1 MRVVLAR
8 VKIGPRAGPS
18 ETRPMEHLGLAYLAA
33 SLRRGGHTVEIV
45 DAEVLGLSEA
55 DLVARLADADFGLLG
70 ITMPDEHSAEAALGF
85 LSRWQSARERGREP
99 HVTAGGHYA
108 TASAG
113 HLLATTPGL
122 DSVVLYEGE
131 ETVCELADRLAEGRD
146 WRATPGIAYEAE
158 GRLRESEP
166 RPKLADL
173 DELLF
178 PARDMLPVLLRAD
191 PDTAAAVLS
200 SRGCHRRCSF
210 CRVRSFFGSW
220 RGRSAVNVVDEL
232 EILARDFGVSRF
244 DFQDDNFVGPGERG
258 RRRAMAIAEQICRR
272 GIDPEF
278 RIMCSAD
285 AVTHDVIARLM
296 DAGLSS
302 VFVGIESGSQTRLTA
317 YRKGTV
323 EQNIRALDVLGR
335 LGILAK
341 SEIGFIMFDPSGS
354 LEEIE
359 ENLAFLREHVRLVT
373 PGTLFSAMDGIYT
386 PPDSLQRGAL
396 PEPLRLLRKLFTLI
410 ALTTREVYQQVGV
423 GSPEHTETWRLGVL
437 GIASD
442 AAASMSALVARGNL
456 TEDSYQALAAEA
468 GSRAKALSDS
478 MSAPRGT

>member
-1 MRVVLAR
+1 VRVVLAR

-18 ETRPMEHLGLAYLAA
+18 ETRPMEHLGLAYLAG

-45 DAEVLGLSEA
+45 DAEVLGLREA
-55 DLVARLADADFGLLG
+55 DLAARLADADFDLLG
-70 ITMPDEHSAEAALGF
+70 LTMPDEHSVEAALGF
-85 LSRWQSARERGREP
+85 LSRWQSARARGREP

-113 HLLATTPGL
+113 HLLATAPGL

-146 WRATPGIAYEAE
+146 WRATLGIAYHVD
-158 GRLRESEP
+158 GGSRESAP

-173 DELLF
+173 DELPF

-232 EILARDFGVSRF
+232 EVLVRDFNVSRF
-244 DFQDDNFVGPGERG
+244 DFQDDNLVGPGERG
-258 RRRAMAIAEQICRR
+258 RQRAMAIAEEIRRR
-272 GIDPEF
+272 GIDLTF

-285 AVTHDVIARLM
+285 AVTHDVIARLI

-323 EQNIRALDVLGR
+323 EQNVRALEVLDR

-341 SEIGFIMFDPSGS
+341 SEMGFIMFDPSGS

-359 ENLAFLREHVRLVT
+359 ENLAFLREHVRFVT

-386 PPDSLQRGAL
+386 PPDAPERGAF
-396 PEPLRLLRKLFTLI
+396 PEPLRLLRRIFMLI
-410 ALTTREVYQQVGV
+410 ALTTRDAYQRAGL
-423 GSPEHTETWRLGVL
+423 GSRDHTGMWRLGVL
-437 GIASD
+437 DIASD
-442 AAASMSALVARGNL
+442 AATSMAALVARGNL
-456 TEDSYQALAAEA
+456 TADSYQALVAEMR
-468 GSRAKALSDS
+468 GRAKALSDS
-478 MSAPRGT
+478 MSVPRET

>member
-1 MRVVLAR
+1 VRVVLAR

-18 ETRPMEHLGLAYLAA
+18 ETRPMEHLGLAYLAG

-45 DAEVLGLSEA
+45 DAEVLGLREA
-55 DLVARLADADFGLLG
+55 DLAARLADADFDLLG
-70 ITMPDEHSAEAALGF
+70 LTMPDEHSVEAALGF
-85 LSRWQSARERGREP
+85 LSRWQSARARGREP

-113 HLLATTPGL
+113 HLLATAPGL

-146 WRATPGIAYEAE
+146 WRATLGIAYHVD
-158 GRLRESEP
+158 GGSRESAP

-173 DELLF
+173 DELPF

-232 EILARDFGVSRF
+232 EVLVRDFNVSRF
-244 DFQDDNFVGPGERG
+244 DFQDDNLVGPGERG
-258 RRRAMAIAEQICRR
+258 RQRAMAIAEEIRRR
-272 GIDPEF
+272 GIDLTF

-285 AVTHDVIARLM
+285 AVTHDVIARLI

-323 EQNIRALDVLGR
+323 EQNVRALEVLDR

-341 SEIGFIMFDPSGS
+341 SEMGFIMFDPSGS

-359 ENLAFLREHVRLVT
+359 ENLAFLREHVRFVT

-386 PPDSLQRGAL
+386 PPDAPERGAF
-396 PEPLRLLRKLFTLI
+396 PEPLRLLRRIFMLI
-410 ALTTREVYQQVGV
+410 ALTTRDAYQRAGL
-423 GSPEHTETWRLGVL
+423 GSRDHTGMWRLGVL
-437 GIASD
+437 DIASD
-442 AAASMSALVARGNL
+442 AAASMAALVARGNL
-456 TEDSYQALAAEA
+456 TADSYQALVAEMR
-468 GSRAKALSDS
+468 GRAKALSDS
-478 MSAPRGT
+478 MSVPRET

>member
-1 MRVVLAR
+1 VRVVLAR

-18 ETRPMEHLGLAYLAA
+18 ETRPMEHLGLAYLAG

-45 DAEVLGLSEA
+45 DAEVLGLREA
-55 DLVARLADADFGLLG
+55 DLAARLADADFDLLG
-70 ITMPDEHSAEAALGF
+70 LTMPDEHSVEAALGF
-85 LSRWQSARERGREP
+85 LSRWQSARARGREP

-113 HLLATTPGL
+113 HLLATAPGL

-146 WRATPGIAYEAE
+146 WRATLGIAYHVD
-158 GRLRESEP
+158 GGSRESAP

-173 DELLF
+173 DELPF

-232 EILARDFGVSRF
+232 EVLVRDFNVSRF
-244 DFQDDNFVGPGERG
+244 DFQDDNLVGPGERG
-258 RRRAMAIAEQICRR
+258 RQRAMAIAEEIRRR
-272 GIDPEF
+272 GIDLTF

-285 AVTHDVIARLM
+285 AVTHDVIARLI

-323 EQNIRALDVLGR
+323 EQNVRALEVLDR

-341 SEIGFIMFDPSGS
+341 SEMGFIMFDPSGS

-359 ENLAFLREHVRLVT
+359 ENLAFLREHVRFVT

-386 PPDSLQRGAL
+386 PPDAPERGAL
-396 PEPLRLLRKLFTLI
+396 TEPLRLLRRIFMLI
-410 ALTTREVYQQVGV
+410 ALTTRDAYQRAGL
-423 GSPEHTETWRLGVL
+423 GSRDHTGMWRLGVL
-437 GIASD
+437 DIASD
-442 AAASMSALVARGNL
+442 AATSMAALVARGNL
-456 TEDSYQALAAEA
+456 TADSYQALVAEMR
-468 GSRAKALSDS
+468 GRAKALSDS
-478 MSAPRGT
+478 MSVPRET